1 MPVRLWGADMKKPPE
16 KWDVVLR
23 IEKVQ
28 MQIEKKRRL
37 TPLDEETYE
46 VLEDAQTE
54 LQTKYANVLTMFEV
68 GELMDLRRRGKLPDT
83 DLIIKKVRNH
93 LEEVKRKGVI
103 IGLVEKGLLE
113 EILLLLKDYKVKC
126 LTFKQALKAEMGY
139 MEDKSG
145 KLYPVLVQDQFACS
159 FSRISDVVMREETYG
174 IDYRLWT
181 GKPTDEQRARIAW
194 KSS

>member
-1 MPVRLWGADMKKPPE
+1 MKKPPE

-181 GKPTDEQRARIAW
+181 EKPTDEQRARIAW